1 MARRSDP
8 PLSSFTAKRGGCARL
23 NVLFVVGCSVT
34 TEDMPDMLDQFV
46 YGEDEIVGL
55 THCFVRF

>member
-1 MARRSDP
+1 MGRRTDP

-23 NVLFVVGCSVT
+23 NVLFVVGCSGT
-34 TEDMPDMLDQFV
+34 TENMRDMLDQFV
-46 YGEDEIVGL
+46 YREDEVVGL